1 MKKRTGIMAMILTIS
16 ILLSGCGSKTVE
28 QKNDSLSFYFLSN
41 GNDPWYMAAKEN
53 VLETYP
59 DIETDLK
66 WWSATQYLMLDSREN
81 KDTDITPLQEYYDKI
96 TSDLRKDQAGDIVMG
111 DATYLEWPEATPPD
125 WYKLMKNGAFADLNP
140 LAEENGQL
148 DTTTYMKVNS
158 DSAAASEDRW
168 TFVPILDSCLIYQ
181 TTRELAEKWGFS
193 LPEPALEEYPDM
205 LSAQMTEF
213 LEQCADWVKE
223 HGDDPDAPSI
233 MPDYEFR
240 ILKSVVFDVCG
251 LKIADYETGKVDFD
265 NPTVKRILE
274 ALRTISTDIED
285 SGLGDQGTYDFE
297 KEAYKQQKYLLYRT
311 YPEDPERD
319 GMMGDWVSIAVEDIN
334 GLYTCHYAL
343 RWVAIP
349 ASSKN
354 QTIAYDYIQALL
366 EENVVNNGYS
376 WNEVDRGYK
385 PYRDQIPEPS
395 KTSNVVIPSTWQYA
409 LSDLFDSY
417 YAGNMETD
425 EFMNQVQKRLEVYI
439 TE

>member
-1 MKKRTGIMAMILTIS
+1 MKKRTGITAMILLIS
-16 ILLSGCGSKTVE
+16 ILLTGCGSKTVE

-66 WWSATQYLMLDSREN
+66 WWSATQYLMLFSRERQ
-81 KDTDITPLQEYYDKI
+81 DTDITPLQEYYDKI
-96 TSDLRKDQAGDIVMG
+96 TADLRKDQAGDIVMG
-111 DATYLEWPEATPPD
+111 DATYIEWPEATPPD

-158 DSAAASEDRW
+158 DSVIASEDRW
-168 TFVPILDSCLIYQ
+168 TFVPILDSYLVYQ

-193 LPEPALEEYPDM
+193 LPEPTFEEYPNI

-213 LEQCADWVKE
+213 LERCADWVEE

-233 MPDYEFR
+233 MPDYEFH

-274 ALRTISTDIED
+274 ALRTISSDIED
-285 SGLGDQGTYDFE
+285 SGLGDQGTYAFE
-297 KEAYKQQKYLLYRT
+297 QNAYQEKKYLLYGNTIKDVDDMAMLWLR
-311 YPEDPERD
+311 
-319 GMMGDWVSIAVEDIN
+319 DIN
-334 GLYTCHYAL
+334 DTYTCQYAV

-354 QTIAYDYIQALL
+354 QMIAYDYIQSLL
-366 EENVVNNGYS
+366 SVKPANAGDGSCIAQYNGMQVELADL
-376 WNEVDRGYK
+376 N
-385 PYRDQIPEPS
+385 S
-395 KTSNVVIPSTWQYA
+395 KTLNVVIPSTWQYA
-409 LSDLFDSY
+409 LADLFDSY

>member
-1 MKKRTGIMAMILTIS
+1 MKKRTGITAMILLIS
-16 ILLSGCGSKTVE
+16 ILLTGCGSKTVE

-66 WWSATQYLMLDSREN
+66 WWSATQYLMLFSRERQ
-81 KDTDITPLQEYYDKI
+81 DTDITPLQEYYDKI
-96 TSDLRKDQAGDIVMG
+96 TADLRKDQAGDIVMG
-111 DATYLEWPEATPPD
+111 DATYIEWPEATPPD

-158 DSAAASEDRW
+158 DSVIASEDRW
-168 TFVPILDSCLIYQ
+168 TFVPILDSYLVYQ

-193 LPEPALEEYPDM
+193 LPEPTFEEYPNI

-213 LEQCADWVKE
+213 LERCADWVEE

-233 MPDYEFR
+233 MPDYEFH

-265 NPTVKRILE
+265 NPTVKRIVE
-274 ALRTISTDIED
+274 ALRTISSDIED
-285 SGLGDQGTYDFE
+285 SGLGDQGTYAFE
-297 KEAYKQQKYLLYRT
+297 QNAYQEKKYLLYGNTIKDVDDMAMLWLR
-311 YPEDPERD
+311 
-319 GMMGDWVSIAVEDIN
+319 DIN
-334 GLYTCHYAL
+334 DTYTCQYAV

-354 QTIAYDYIQALL
+354 QMIAYDYIQSLL
-366 EENVVNNGYS
+366 SVKPANAGDGSCIAQYNGMQVELADL
-376 WNEVDRGYK
+376 N
-385 PYRDQIPEPS
+385 S
-395 KTSNVVIPSTWQYA
+395 KTLNVVIPSTWQYA
-409 LSDLFDSY
+409 LADLFDSY

>member
-1 MKKRTGIMAMILTIS
+1 MKKRTGITAMILLIS

-66 WWSATQYLMLDSREN
+66 WWTIGQYDISSSRAN

-125 WYKLMKNGAFADLNP
+125 WHKLMKNGAFADLNL
-140 LAEENGQL
+140 LAEENGAL
-148 DTTTYMKVNS
+148 GTTVYVKINS
-158 DSAAASEDRW
+158 DKTIASEKQW
-168 TFVPILDSCLIYQ
+168 TFVPLIYENCCFK
-181 TTRELAEKWGFS
+181 TTETLAKQWNFS
-193 LPEPALEEYPDM
+193 LPEPNQPIEPVHRNINIVD
-205 LSAQMTEF
+205 F
-213 LEQCADWVKE
+213 LEQCAEWVE
-223 HGDDPDAPSI
+223 TYGDDPNAPSI
-233 MPDYEFR
+233 MPDFYFQV
-240 ILKSVVFDVCG
+240 LKSVAFDVCG
-251 LKIADYETGKVDFD
+251 LTIADYESGKVDFD

-274 ALRTISTDIED
+274 SLRTISTDIED
-285 SGLGDQGTYDFE
+285 SGLGDQATYVFE
-297 KEAYKQQKYLLYRT
+297 QNAFQEKRYLLYGLSVGKV
-311 YPEDPERD
+311 D
-319 GMMGDWVSIAVEDIN
+319 GEAILWLQGVNDYACRYAV
-334 GLYTCHYAL
+334 

-354 QTIAYDYIQALL
+354 QAVAYAYIQALL
-366 EENVVNNGYS
+366 SVKSAGNGSSMAQY
-376 WNEVDRGYK
+376 NGMPVELGALN
-385 PYRDQIPEPS
+385 S
-395 KTSNVVIPSTWQYA
+395 KTSNIVIPSTWQYA

>member
-1 MKKRTGIMAMILTIS
+1 MKKRTGITAMILLIS
-16 ILLSGCGSKTVE
+16 ILLTGCGSKTVE

-66 WWSATQYLMLDSREN
+66 WWSATQYLMLFSRERQ
-81 KDTDITPLQEYYDKI
+81 DTDITPLQEYYDKI
-96 TSDLRKDQAGDIVMG
+96 TADLRKDQAGDIVMG
-111 DATYLEWPEATPPD
+111 DATYIEWPEATPPD

-158 DSAAASEDRW
+158 DSVIASEDRW
-168 TFVPILDSCLIYQ
+168 TFVPILDSYLVYQ

-193 LPEPALEEYPDM
+193 LPEPTFEEYPNI

-213 LEQCADWVKE
+213 LERCADWVEE

-233 MPDYEFR
+233 MPDYEFH

-274 ALRTISTDIED
+274 ALRTISSDIED

-297 KEAYKQQKYLLYRT
+297 KEAYKQQKYLLYVA
-311 YPEDPERD
+311 YPEESDMTD
-319 GMMGDWVSIAVEDIN
+319 DWVSFIVEDIN
-334 GLYTCHYAL
+334 GSYGCHYAL

-376 WNEVDRGYK
+376 WNYVDGAYK
-385 PYRDQIPEPS
+385 PYRDQISEPS
-395 KTSNVVIPSTWQYA
+395 KSTNIVIPSVWQYS

>member
-1 MKKRTGIMAMILTIS
+1 MKKRTGITAMILLIS
-16 ILLSGCGSKTVE
+16 ILLTGCGSKTVE

-66 WWSATQYLMLDSREN
+66 WWSATQYLMLFSRERQ
-81 KDTDITPLQEYYDKI
+81 DTDITPLQEYYDKI
-96 TSDLRKDQAGDIVMG
+96 TADLRKDQAGDIVMG
-111 DATYLEWPEATPPD
+111 DATYIEWPEATPPD

-158 DSAAASEDRW
+158 DSAIASENQW
-168 TFVPILDSCLIYQ
+168 TFVPILDSSLVYR

-193 LPEPALEEYPDM
+193 LPEPMDEEYPDI
-205 LSAQMTEF
+205 LYSKITEF
-213 LEQCADWVKE
+213 LERCADWVEE

-233 MPDYEFR
+233 MPDYEFH

-274 ALRTISTDIED
+274 ALRTISSDIED
-285 SGLGDQGTYDFE
+285 SGLGDQGTYAFE
-297 KEAYKQQKYLLYRT
+297 QNAYQEKKYLLYGNTIKDVDDMAMLWLR
-311 YPEDPERD
+311 
-319 GMMGDWVSIAVEDIN
+319 DIN
-334 GLYTCHYAL
+334 DTYTCQYAV

-354 QTIAYDYIQALL
+354 QMIAYDYIQSLL
-366 EENVVNNGYS
+366 SVKPANAGDGSCIAQYNGMQVELADL
-376 WNEVDRGYK
+376 N
-385 PYRDQIPEPS
+385 S
-395 KTSNVVIPSTWQYA
+395 KTLNVVIPSTWQYA
-409 LSDLFDSY
+409 LADLFDSY

>member
-1 MKKRTGIMAMILTIS
+1 MKKRTGITAMILLIS
-16 ILLSGCGSKTVE
+16 ILLTGCGSKTVE

-66 WWSATQYLMLDSREN
+66 WWSATQYLMLFSRERQ
-81 KDTDITPLQEYYDKI
+81 DTDITPLQEYYDKI
-96 TSDLRKDQAGDIVMG
+96 TADLRKDQAGDIVMG
-111 DATYLEWPEATPPD
+111 DATYIEWPEATPPD

-158 DSAAASEDRW
+158 DSVIASEDRW
-168 TFVPILDSCLIYQ
+168 TFVPILDSYLVYQ

-193 LPEPALEEYPDM
+193 LPEPTFEEYPNI

-213 LEQCADWVKE
+213 LERCADWVEE

-251 LKIADYETGKVDFD
+251 LKIADYKTGKVDFD
-265 NPTVKRILE
+265 NPTVKRIVE
-274 ALRTISTDIED
+274 ALRTISSDIED
-285 SGLGDQGTYDFE
+285 SGLGDQGTYAFE
-297 KEAYKQQKYLLYRT
+297 QNAYQEKKYLLYGNTIKDVDDMAMLWLR
-311 YPEDPERD
+311 
-319 GMMGDWVSIAVEDIN
+319 DIN
-334 GLYTCHYAL
+334 DTYTCQYAV

-354 QTIAYDYIQALL
+354 QMIAYDYIQSLL
-366 EENVVNNGYS
+366 SVKPANAGDGSCIAQYNGMQVELADL
-376 WNEVDRGYK
+376 N
-385 PYRDQIPEPS
+385 S
-395 KTSNVVIPSTWQYA
+395 KTLNVVIPSTWQYA
-409 LSDLFDSY
+409 LADLFDSY

>member
-1 MKKRTGIMAMILTIS
+1 MKKRTGITAMILIVS

-28 QKNDSLSFYFLSN
+28 QKNDSLSFYFFSN

-125 WYKLMKNGAFADLNP
+125 WYKLMKNGAFVDLNT

-148 DTTTYMKVNS
+148 DTTTYMKANS

-168 TFVPILDSCLIYQ
+168 TFVPILDSILVYR
-181 TTRELAEKWGFS
+181 TTRELAEKWGLS
-193 LPEPALEEYPDM
+193 LPEPTFEEYPDIFN
-205 LSAQMTEF
+205 SKITEF
-213 LEQCADWVKE
+213 LELCADWVEE
-223 HGDDPDAPSI
+223 HGDDPNAPSI
-233 MPDYEFR
+233 MPDYQFH

-319 GMMGDWVSIAVEDIN
+319 GMMGDWVSFIVEDIN
-334 GLYTCHYAL
+334 GSYACHYAL

-366 EENVVNNGYS
+366 EEDVVNNGYS
-376 WNEVDRGYK
+376 WNEVDHGYK
-385 PYRDQIPEPS
+385 PYRDQIPESS
-395 KTSNVVIPSTWQYA
+395 KTSNIVIPSTWQYA

-425 EFMNQVQKRLEVYI
+425 EFMNQVQSRLEVYI